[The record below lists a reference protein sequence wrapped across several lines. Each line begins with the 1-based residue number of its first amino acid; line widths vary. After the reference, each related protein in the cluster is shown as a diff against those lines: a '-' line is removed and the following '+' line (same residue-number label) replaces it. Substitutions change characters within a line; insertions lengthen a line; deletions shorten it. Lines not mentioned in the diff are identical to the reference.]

1 MAWNEPG
8 GNKNPWERRP
18 GQGQPDLDEVVR
30 NWQRKIASVFGGGGP
45 GGRGPSVG
53 GSRLN
58 WGSIALL
65 LVAIWGVTGF
75 YQVDSA
81 ERGIVTRF
89 GRYVE
94 TTSDGLRWHWPWP
107 IESRQIVNV
116 AQNDSIDDKTRML
129 TADENLVDISIAVQY
144 IRSDPLK
151 FVFRVRDPEA
161 TLTDVSE
168 SAIREIIGQNKLDFV
183 LGAGRQEITQKTEVL
198 IQRMLDFYQTGIE
211 VVTVNLVA
219 VNVPDQVAPSQK
231 DAIKAREDRD
241 RFSQEAQAYLNDVV
255 PKSQGEAARLRLDA
269 QAYRTRVVADAEG
282 ETARFGQLLTAY
294 ERAPNVTRDRLYI
307 ETIENVLGRSR
318 KVLLDTRPGSSVI
331 YLPLDKLLEKGT
343 ASGTDAAALLAAPP
357 ATRQQDGP
365 VETITVDPRNRGDR

>member
-18 GQGQPDLDEVVR
+18 GQGQSDLDEMVR
-30 NWQRKIASVFGGGGP
+30 NWQRKIAAVFGGGP
-45 GGRGPSVG
+45 GGRGPSSGV
-53 GSRLN
+53 SRLN

-81 ERGIVTRF
+81 EQAIVTRF
-89 GRYVE
+89 GRHVE

-116 AQNDSIDDKTRML
+116 AKNDSIDDKTRML
-129 TADENLVDISIAVQY
+129 TADENLVDISIAVQF
-144 IRSDPLK
+144 IRSDPIK
-151 FVFRVRDPEA
+151 YVFRVRSPEE
-161 TLTDVSE
+161 TLRDVSE
-168 SAIREIIGQNKLDFV
+168 SAIREVIGQNKLEFV
-183 LGAGRQEITQKTEVL
+183 LGAGRQEITEKTEVL
-198 IQRMLDFYQTGIE
+198 IQGMLNFYETGIE
-211 VVTVNLVA
+211 VITVNLTA
-219 VNVPDQVAPSQK
+219 VNVPEQVAPSQK

-269 QAYRTRVVADAEG
+269 QAFRTRVVAEAEG

-307 ETIENVLGRSR
+307 ETVENVLARSR

-357 ATRQQDGP
+357 VARPQEGP
-365 VETITVDPRNRGDR
+365 VETITVDPRNRGER

>member
-18 GQGQPDLDEVVR
+18 GQGQPDLDEMVR
-30 NWQRKIASVFGGGGP
+30 NWQRKIAAVFGGGP
-45 GGRGPSVG
+45 GGRGPSAG

-58 WGSIALL
+58 WGSIGLL
-65 LVAIWGVTGF
+65 LIAIWGVTGF

-81 ERGIVTRF
+81 ERAIVTRF

-116 AQNDSIDDKTRML
+116 AKNDSIEDKTRML
-129 TADENLVDISIAVQY
+129 TADENLVDISIAVQF

-151 FVFRVRDPEA
+151 FVFQVRSPEE
-161 TLTDVSE
+161 TLRDVSE
-168 SAIREIIGQNKLDFV
+168 SAIREIIGQNKLEFV
-183 LGAGRQEITQKTEVL
+183 LGAGRQEITEKTEVL

-211 VVTVNLVA
+211 VITVNLVA

-269 QAYRTRVVADAEG
+269 QAYRTRVVAEAEG

-307 ETIENVLGRSR
+307 EAIENVLARSR

-343 ASGTDAAALLAAPP
+343 ASGTDAAALLPP
-357 ATRQQDGP
+357 PPIARPQDGP
-365 VETITVDPRNRGDR
+365 VETITVDPRSRGDR

>member
-30 NWQRKIASVFGGGGP
+30 NWQRKIASVFGGGP
-45 GGRGPSVG
+45 GGRGPSSG

-107 IESRQIVNV
+107 IESRQLVNV

-151 FVFRVRDPEA
+151 F
-161 TLTDVSE
+161 
-168 SAIREIIGQNKLDFV
+168 EI
-183 LGAGRQEITQKTEVL
+183 GRAHV
-198 IQRMLDFYQTGIE
+198 
-211 VVTVNLVA
+211 
-219 VNVPDQVAPSQK
+219 
-231 DAIKAREDRD
+231 
-241 RFSQEAQAYLNDVV
+241 
-255 PKSQGEAARLRLDA
+255 
-269 QAYRTRVVADAEG
+269 
-282 ETARFGQLLTAY
+282 
-294 ERAPNVTRDRLYI
+294 
-307 ETIENVLGRSR
+307 
-318 KVLLDTRPGSSVI
+318 
-331 YLPLDKLLEKGT
+331 
-343 ASGTDAAALLAAPP
+343 
-357 ATRQQDGP
+357 
-365 VETITVDPRNRGDR
+365 